1 MIIIYVQVDFVACL
15 SLYWMYQ
22 GRIEPARGHATSN
35 SAIVNIDSIV
45 LNVTEILVLRVGP
58 PIP

>member
-1 MIIIYVQVDFVACL
+1 MIIIYIQVDFVACL
-15 SLYWMYQ
+15 YWINQ

-35 SAIVNIDSIV
+35 SAIINIDSIV
-45 LNVTEILVLRVGP
+45 LNVTEILVLRVGL